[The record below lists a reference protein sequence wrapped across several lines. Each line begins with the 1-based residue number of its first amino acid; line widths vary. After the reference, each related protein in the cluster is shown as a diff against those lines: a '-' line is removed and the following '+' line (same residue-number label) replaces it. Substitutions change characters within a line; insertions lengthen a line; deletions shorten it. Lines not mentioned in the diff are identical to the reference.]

1 MSVRSSI
8 IIYFFG
14 EMISK
19 GLPFL
24 FIPYLTRKLGPAGYG
39 ELAYALTIIAFS
51 SIFISLGQE
60 AATFSYY
67 YKKGKKALP
76 YLRIS
81 SMLLMVTLTI
91 LVAISLFLLKIKY
104 WFLLASISSVTI
116 LINYQMAIL
125 QAQKKEFEYILIQ
138 ISSAIFL
145 IIFTFVFLEL
155 MSGEKLKLRLDAML
169 WSSLIVL
176 IPILF
181 FIIKNSCKFISLKKI
196 KIYTLYLLSYGIPIF
211 FHSFSL
217 LIKGQID
224 RIFIYKQY
232 DALALGVFSAGVQIA
247 GLLALILGVVNKALV
262 PTYYEAL
269 KSKALDE
276 NKIIQ
281 LALYSLPLSLIPGG
295 IALLIPESAYI
306 WFLGHEYGGSKYFT
320 YMYVFGIS
328 LNIPYLILVNYF
340 FYHAY
345 TKKLSKCTI
354 FSAIVYVIF
363 LWFFS
368 TKDIFL
374 IPYALIISNLFLVL
388 ALWWMLNVEY
398 RKNYPI

>member
-1 MSVRSSI
+1 MSARSSI
-8 IIYFFG
+8 VIYFFG

-19 GLPFL
+19 GLPFF

-39 ELAYALTIIAFS
+39 ELAYALTIIAFA

-76 YLRIS
+76 YLRTS
-81 SMLLMVTLTI
+81 SMILMFALTI

-104 WFLLASISSVTI
+104 WFLLASISSVAI
-116 LINYQMAIL
+116 LINYHMATL

-138 ISSAIFL
+138 ISSAILL
-145 IIFTFVFLEL
+145 IIFTFSFLEL
-155 MSGEKLKLRLDAML
+155 MDGDKVKLRLDAML
-169 WSSLIVL
+169 WSSSVVL
-176 IPILF
+176 IPIIFF
-181 FIIKNSCKFISLKKI
+181 FIKNTYKFVNLKKI
-196 KIYTLYLLSYGIPIF
+196 KLYSLYLLSYGIPIF

-232 DALALGVFSAGVQIA
+232 DALSLGVFSTGVQIA
-247 GLLALILGVVNKALV
+247 GLLSILLGVVNKALV
-262 PTYYEAL
+262 PTYYENL
-269 KSKALDE
+269 KNKNLDE
-276 NKIIQ
+276 DKVIK
-281 LALYSLPLSLIPGG
+281 LALYSLPVTLIPGG
-295 IALLIPESAYI
+295 LAFLIPESAYL
-306 WFLGHEYGGSKYFT
+306 WFLGQEYGGSKYYT

-340 FYHAY
+340 FYHGH

-354 FSAIVYVIF
+354 ISTIIYILLLWLFSAK
-363 LWFFS
+363 S
-368 TKDIFL
+368 IFL
-374 IPYALIISNLFLVL
+374 IPYALIVSNIFLVL
-388 ALWWMLNVEY
+388 ILWWFL
-398 RKNYPI
+398 KNEK

>member
-14 EMISK
+14 EMVSK

-39 ELAYALTIIAFS
+39 ELAYALTIIAFA

-67 YKKGKKALP
+67 YKKGKNALP

-81 SMLLMVTLTI
+81 SMLLMFALTI
-91 LVAISLFLLKIKY
+91 LVTISLFLLKIKY
-104 WFLLASISSVTI
+104 WFLLASISSIAI
-116 LINYQMAIL
+116 LVNYHMATL

-138 ISSAIFL
+138 ISSAILL
-145 IIFTFVFLEL
+145 IIFTFAFLEL
-155 MSGEKLKLRLDAML
+155 MSGDKVKLRLDAML
-169 WSSLIVL
+169 WSSFIVL
-176 IPILF
+176 IPIVF
-181 FIIKNSCKFISLKKI
+181 FIIKNNYKFISLKKI

-269 KSKALDE
+269 KSKTLDE
-276 NKIIQ
+276 SKIIQ

-295 IALLIPESAYI
+295 IALLTPESAYI

-328 LNIPYLILVNYF
+328 LNIPYLILINYF
-340 FYHAY
+340 FYFGL
-345 TKKLSKCTI
+345 TKVIAKITI
-354 FSAIVYVIF
+354 SMAIVYIIMLYF
-363 LWFFS
+363 LS
-368 TKDIFL
+368 KISIEA
-374 IPYALIISNLFLVL
+374 IPYAMIFSNVLMVFLFMIVI
-388 ALWWMLNVEY
+388 NS
-398 RKNYPI
+398 RKI

>member
-1 MSVRSSI
+1 MSARSSI
-8 IIYFFG
+8 VIYFFG

-19 GLPFL
+19 GLPFF

-39 ELAYALTIIAFS
+39 ELAYALTIIAFA

-76 YLRIS
+76 YLRTS
-81 SMLLMVTLTI
+81 SMILMFALTI

-104 WFLLASISSVTI
+104 WFLLASISSVAI
-116 LINYQMAIL
+116 LINYHMATL

-138 ISSAIFL
+138 ISSAILL
-145 IIFTFVFLEL
+145 IIFTFSFLEL
-155 MSGEKLKLRLDAML
+155 MDGDKVKLRLDAML
-169 WSSLIVL
+169 WSSSVVL
-176 IPILF
+176 IPIIFF
-181 FIIKNSCKFISLKKI
+181 FIKNTYKFVNLKKI
-196 KIYTLYLLSYGIPIF
+196 KLYSLYLLSYGIPIF

-232 DALALGVFSAGVQIA
+232 DALSLGVFSAGVQIA
-247 GLLALILGVVNKALV
+247 GLLSILLGVVNKALV
-262 PTYYEAL
+262 PIYYENL
-269 KSKALDE
+269 KNKNLDE
-276 NKIIQ
+276 DKVIK
-281 LALYSLPLSLIPGG
+281 LALYSLPVTLIPGG
-295 IALLIPESAYI
+295 LALLIPESAYI
-306 WFLGHEYGGSKYFT
+306 WFLGQEYGGSKYYT

-340 FYHAY
+340 FYHGH

-354 FSAIVYVIF
+354 ISTIIYILLLWLFSAK
-363 LWFFS
+363 S
-368 TKDIFL
+368 IFL
-374 IPYALIISNLFLVL
+374 IPYALIVSNIFLVL
-388 ALWWMLNVEY
+388 ILWWFL
-398 RKNYPI
+398 KNEK